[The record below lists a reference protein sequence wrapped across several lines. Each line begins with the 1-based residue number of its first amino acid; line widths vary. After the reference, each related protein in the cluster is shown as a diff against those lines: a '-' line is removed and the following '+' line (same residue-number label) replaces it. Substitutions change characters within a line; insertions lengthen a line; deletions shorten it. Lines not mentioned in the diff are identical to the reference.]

1 MPMLPWPIW
10 PLAWQA
16 RLGQNTVVGSTA
28 VLLIL
33 AVKWIHRSMLGSPFA
48 SQWRPTTVRC
58 GATAPPHAGAN
69 AASVEHGEEL
79 LPQDEQSGRSLQ
91 AGDAAR
97 GSDRTSAARG
107 SDRTPTARGSDR
119 APTARGSDGTSAARG
134 SDRTSAA
141 RGSDRTSAAH

>member
-58 GATAPPHAGAN
+58 GATIHIHLLNNLHFLEYRDVILQGLNPPGFHSRIQGEKPAGAK
-69 AASVEHGEEL
+69 VEIHDFLIDSGPFLHGFGRL
-79 LPQDEQSGRSLQ
+79 LRILRHPLPSL
-91 AGDAAR
+91 D
-97 GSDRTSAARG
+97 DRF
-107 SDRTPTARGSDR
+107 
-119 APTARGSDGTSAARG
+119 
-134 SDRTSAA
+134 
-141 RGSDRTSAAH
+141 

>member
-16 RLGQNTVVGSTA
+16 RLGQNTVGGSTA

-58 GATAPPHAGAN
+58 GATCHLGEARNLDFLDRAVMHNAFQAQVRGGLAG
-69 AASVEHGEEL
+69 
-79 LPQDEQSGRSLQ
+79 
-91 AGDAAR
+91 
-97 GSDRTSAARG
+97 
-107 SDRTPTARGSDR
+107 TARTYGVPLNDLQLLVKVFKHGKTLANQAVHCDR
-119 APTARGSDGTSAARG
+119 LALAIEQ
-134 SDRTSAA
+134 DRISFDL
-141 RGSDRTSAAH
+141 GQGEIK

>member
-58 GATAPPHAGAN
+58 GATHHDALDIETQDYSLPRFRCHHRGARVAPSSPRPRPSA
-69 AASVEHGEEL
+69 
-79 LPQDEQSGRSLQ
+79 RS
-91 AGDAAR
+91 R
-97 GSDRTSAARG
+97 GSSG
-107 SDRTPTARGSDR
+107 
-119 APTARGSDGTSAARG
+119 DGFSKG
-134 SDRTSAA
+134 YL
-141 RGSDRTSAAH
+141 